1 MTARP
6 VGRLFAAA
14 ALAALGAA
22 CSDRPAPIV
31 LDPEERA
38 RYVYEIIE
46 PRAACEPLRRKL
58 QGKFDSREAVDALYE
73 EAKKTGCLRREV

>member
-1 MTARP
+1 MSANP
-6 VGRLFAAA
+6 LVRLLATA
-14 ALAALGAA
+14 ALASLGAA
-22 CSDRPAPIV
+22 CSDKPAPIV
-31 LDPEERA
+31 LNPEERA

-58 QGKFDSREAVDALYE
+58 QGKFDSRQAVDALYE